1 MAKSVGVSLKNFMVD
16 LKFGAS
22 VVWFSVSP
30 SEKKWLTQVLSVDHS
45 KQTGDSIMPIGYLI
59 IFLENAMNVDQ
70 IENRSVGL
78 KGKFGMKLKPDLTY
92 TPNQTA
98 GQSRVTRRV
107 FLAPGIMGLVLGLS
121 GCMIVDSPIKGVL
134 GTEVFWGDI
143 ATGKSGS
150 SEPGE
155 LKQGKACAESILGL
169 LARGDASVRAAK
181 ENGNIS
187 EVTSV
192 DHSAR
197 NLLNIVG
204 EWCTI
209 VRGH

>member
-1 MAKSVGVSLKNFMVD
+1 MNYEQSEEVLKERFADKHSLEDAATRIVKRRNVAMRT
-16 LKFGAS
+16 AS
-22 VVWFSVSP
+22 V
-30 SEKKWLTQVLSVDHS
+30 L
-45 KQTGDSIMPIGYLI
+45 
-59 IFLENAMNVDQ
+59 
-70 IENRSVGL
+70 GL
-78 KGKFGMKLKPDLTY
+78 
-92 TPNQTA
+92 A
-98 GQSRVTRRV
+98 I
-107 FLAPGIMGLVLGLS
+107 LATGLS

-143 ATGKSGS
+143 ATGKPGS
-150 SEPGE
+150 SDPGE
-155 LKQGKACAESILGL
+155 LKEGKACAESILGL

-209 VRGH
+209 VRGR

>member
-1 MAKSVGVSLKNFMVD
+1 MAL
-16 LKFGAS
+16 
-22 VVWFSVSP
+22 
-30 SEKKWLTQVLSVDHS
+30 
-45 KQTGDSIMPIGYLI
+45 
-59 IFLENAMNVDQ
+59 DQ
-70 IENRSVGL
+70 IEDKSVELWKHGL
-78 KGKFGMKLKPDLTY
+78 INTPDR
-92 TPNQTA
+92 TA
-98 GQSRVTRRV
+98 GQRPVTMRTFMV
-107 FLAPGIMGLVLGLS
+107 TGVMSLVVGLS

-134 GTEVFWGDI
+134 GTEVIWGDI

-150 SEPGE
+150 ATPAATKE
-155 LKQGKACAESILGL
+155 GKACAESILGL

-181 ENGNIS
+181 EKGNIT

-209 VRGH
+209 VKGH

>member
-1 MAKSVGVSLKNFMVD
+1 MNYEQSKDVLKERFADKHSLEIAATRIIKRRDVAMRTCSA
-16 LKFGAS
+16 LG
-22 VVWFSVSP
+22 
-30 SEKKWLTQVLSVDHS
+30 LT
-45 KQTGDSIMPIGYLI
+45 I
-59 IFLENAMNVDQ
+59 
-70 IENRSVGL
+70 
-78 KGKFGMKLKPDLTY
+78 
-92 TPNQTA
+92 
-98 GQSRVTRRV
+98 
-107 FLAPGIMGLVLGLS
+107 LAAGLS

-134 GTEVFWGDI
+134 GTEVIWGDI
-143 ATGKSGS
+143 ATGKTGS
-150 SEPGE
+150 PAPGE
-155 LKQGKACAESILGL
+155 LKVGKACAESILGL

-181 ENGNIS
+181 ENGKIS

>member
-1 MAKSVGVSLKNFMVD
+1 
-16 LKFGAS
+16 
-22 VVWFSVSP
+22 
-30 SEKKWLTQVLSVDHS
+30 
-45 KQTGDSIMPIGYLI
+45 
-59 IFLENAMNVDQ
+59 
-70 IENRSVGL
+70 
-78 KGKFGMKLKPDLTY
+78 
-92 TPNQTA
+92 
-98 GQSRVTRRV
+98 
-107 FLAPGIMGLVLGLS
+107 
-121 GCMIVDSPIKGVL
+121 MIVDSPIKGVL

-143 ATGKSGS
+143 ATGKTGS
-150 SEPGE
+150 SAPGE
-155 LKQGKACAESILGL
+155 LKSGKACAESILGL